1 MAISLN
7 ITPEMQPI
15 SRNNRQINI
24 LIEAVADAGENIK
37 SIAISSS
44 NLDPNISII
53 TQKDIPSIQ
62 LIGTYS
68 DPFSDSF
75 VYVDKGSSDKI
86 QTPQIAYSLNSM
98 PLKKDFFRLNQ
109 DTNKSVTKHYDIT
122 VNTDTDSFLFNLT
135 QEIDNEWN
143 AMYSFVKG
151 YYK

>member
-44 NLDPNISII
+44 DLDSNISII
-53 TQKDIPSIQ
+53 TQKDTSSIQ

-86 QTPQIAYSLNSM
+86 QTPQVAYSLNSM

-109 DTNKSVTKHYDIT
+109 DTNK
-122 VNTDTDSFLFNLT
+122 
-135 QEIDNEWN
+135 
-143 AMYSFVKG
+143 
-151 YYK
+151 

>member
-44 NLDPNISII
+44 DLDSNISII
-53 TQKDIPSIQ
+53 TQEDTPSIQ

-86 QTPQIAYSLNSM
+86 QTPQVAYSLDNM

-143 AMYSFVKG
+143 AMYSFVKN